1 MDGTE
6 RIAVTD
12 MASLIEAGEAR
23 ELLDFVALGP
33 ALHNGQWWYIAA
45 DAPDKSFYVPAP
57 EALASTFADQ
67 HDRITRLSK
76 LVPEVAS

>member
-57 EALASTFADQ
+57 DELAETFTARHEQ
-67 HDRITRLSK
+67 ITRLEARAA
-76 LVPEVAS
+76 EVKA